1 MKQDRFSTLWYN
13 LFFACYAGQ
22 IKYST
27 PLASWNL
34 VIFTKKM
41 VTRQMIQIYWV
52 NGKIIVCKLV
62 KTCNL
67 AGMPYRKIYYPV

>member
-1 MKQDRFSTLWYN
+1 
-13 LFFACYAGQ
+13 
-22 IKYST
+22 
-27 PLASWNL
+27 
-34 VIFTKKM
+34 
-41 VTRQMIQIYWV
+41 MIQIYWV

>member
-34 VIFTKKM
+34 VIFTQK
-41 VTRQMIQIYWV
+41 
-52 NGKIIVCKLV
+52 NGDLPDD
-62 KTCNL
+62 TNL
-67 AGMPYRKIYYPV
+67 LG